1 MKIKGKKISGPSE
14 VVIPVVR
21 GTEDIFFKARAVL
34 DFTKFDQLCKMPK
47 PPMILR
53 TGDTEPTAQ
62 LTDEKY
68 KLAVD
73 DYAKKRSAFMI
84 IESLSATEDLVW
96 EKVDKD
102 NPDTWLNYDLEL
114 RESGL
119 NEMELARLINGV
131 LEANGLDS
139 QKIEEAKKRFLASQ
153 QVKVE

>member
-14 VVIPVVR
+14 VIIPVIR
-21 GTEDIFFKARAVL
+21 GTDDIIFKARAVL
-34 DFTKFDQLCKMPK
+34 DFTKFDLLCKMPK
-47 PPMILR
+47 PPMIIR
-53 TGDTEPTAQ
+53 TGDTEATAQ
-62 LTDEKY
+62 ITDEKY
-68 KLAVD
+68 QKAVD

-84 IESLSATEDLVW
+84 IESLSATDDMVW
-96 EKVDKD
+96 EQVDMN
-102 NPDTWLNYDLEL
+102 NPDTWLNYEIEL

-119 NEMELARLINGV
+119 NEVEMARLINGV